1 MAKITCPHCSEVIN
15 LASTMP
21 GRYQCPHCNEFFKIA
36 KKQPKPQSL
45 EIRTNTIQTP
55 QITQTA
61 QFNPDDVVLPKS
73 TIFWHNAKLVVL
85 TPIGLWFIILG
96 IVRLIEDASGIGLFL
111 SIIPILFGTLFMLPA
126 FYNSKDLKNK
136 KTEYMLKSTSQI
148 LPGQTISSPSKS
160 VSRQILLI
168 LLVLMIVGLVLY
180 LWSLTS
186 VLLFPNIDCRRR
198 WRRVLMTL
206 LQIKTV

>member
-1 MAKITCPHCSEVIN
+1 
-15 LASTMP
+15 MP

-96 IVRLIEDASGIGLFL
+96 IIRLIEDASGVGLFL

-136 KTEYMLKSTSQI
+136 KTEYMLKATNQI
-148 LPGQTISSPSKS
+148 LPGQKISSPSKS
-160 VSRQILLI
+160 VLRQVLLI
-168 LLVLMIVGLVLY
+168 LLALMIIGIILY
-180 LWSLTS
+180 GGAMILI
-186 VLLFPNIDCRRR
+186 LLMFI
-198 WRRVLMTL
+198 
-206 LQIKTV
+206 IAGGGGGF

>member
-1 MAKITCPHCSEVIN
+1 
-15 LASTMP
+15 MP

-55 QITQTA
+55 QIAQTM

-73 TIFWHNAKLVVL
+73 TMFWHTAKLVVL

-96 IVRLIEDASGIGLFL
+96 IIRLIEDASGIGFFL

-126 FYNSKDLKNK
+126 FYNSKDIKNK
-136 KTEYMLKSTSQI
+136 KTEYVLKTTNQI
-148 LPGQTISSPSKS
+148 LPGQSLTNPSKS
-160 VSRQILLI
+160 LLSKILVTLVILGVVGLLIYVIIILLGYLLII
-168 LLVLMIVGLVLY
+168 LAIGSFLEALG
-180 LWSLTS
+180 
-186 VLLFPNIDCRRR
+186 
-198 WRRVLMTL
+198 
-206 LQIKTV
+206 

>member
-1 MAKITCPHCSEVIN
+1 
-15 LASTMP
+15 MP

-55 QITQTA
+55 QIAQTT

-73 TIFWHNAKLVVL
+73 TMFWHTAKLVVL

-96 IVRLIEDASGIGLFL
+96 IIRLIEDASGIGISL
-111 SIIPILFGTLFMLPA
+111 SIIPILLGTLFMLPA

-136 KTEYMLKSTSQI
+136 KTEYVLKTTNQI
-148 LPGQTISSPSKS
+148 LPGQSLTNPSKS
-160 VSRQILLI
+160 LLRQILVTLVI
-168 LLVLMIVGLVLY
+168 LGVVGLLIYVIIILIGY
-180 LWSLTS
+180 LLII
-186 VLLFPNIDCRRR
+186 LAIGNFLEA
-198 WRRVLMTL
+198 LG
-206 LQIKTV
+206 

>member
-15 LASTMP
+15 LARTMP

-96 IVRLIEDASGIGLFL
+96 IVRFDDSGFGTFL
-111 SIIPILFGTLFMLPA
+111 GIIPILFGTLLMLPA

-136 KTEYMLKSTSQI
+136 KTEYMLKATNQI
-148 LPGQTISSPSKS
+148 LPGQKISSPSKS
-160 VSRQILLI
+160 VLRQVLLI
-168 LLVLMIVGLVLY
+168 LLALMIIGIILYGGAMILILLV
-180 LWSLTS
+180 
-186 VLLFPNIDCRRR
+186 FI
-198 WRRVLMTL
+198 
-206 LQIKTV
+206 IAGGGGGGF

>member
-73 TIFWHNAKLVVL
+73 TMFWHNAKLVVL

-96 IVRLIEDASGIGLFL
+96 IVRLIEDASGFGLFL
-111 SIIPILFGTLFMLPA
+111 GIIPILFGTLLMLPA

-136 KTEYMLKSTSQI
+136 KTEYMLKATNQI
-148 LPGQTISSPSKS
+148 LPGQKISSPSKS
-160 VSRQILLI
+160 VLRQILADSARFDDSRRSTLFR
-168 LLVLMIVGLVLY
+168 
-180 LWSLTS
+180 SLTS